1 MYELYIYAILRQV
14 IPVRILNPVPTIQV
28 TSSRIREIPEITATL
43 HYPDKPKGRPLR
55 IPLKTYQ
62 SCAKQSQSADTSQA
76 QQGKQQAPADEKAP
90 REPPTR
96 YSLWPDVSVPPKY
109 R

>member
-62 SCAKQSQSADTSQA
+62 SCAKKYQNADSSQD
-76 QQGKQQAPADEKAP
+76 QQDKEQAPAGEKDQ
-90 REPPTR
+90 R
-96 YSLWPDVSVPPKY
+96 
-109 R
+109 